1 MDIVLMLSRFVQ
13 KAFILSKEK
22 SFHTKKYLVYTPAQR
37 HHVLIRLFIAIF
49 PLAGMRTSLIFPLF
63 FKDYDHYNS

>member
-49 PLAGMRTSLIFPLF
+49 PLAGM
-63 FKDYDHYNS
+63 